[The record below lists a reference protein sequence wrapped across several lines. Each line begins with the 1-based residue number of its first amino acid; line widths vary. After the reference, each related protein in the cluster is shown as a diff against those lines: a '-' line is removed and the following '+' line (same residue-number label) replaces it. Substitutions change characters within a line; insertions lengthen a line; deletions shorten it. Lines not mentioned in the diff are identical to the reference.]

1 MQTWT
6 SCVATTQQQRPVTCH
21 GIASQTQDGGTE
33 LPACSRSGA
42 AALVWYWY
50 VRPTV
55 VNSVARGCRRSQS
68 SSSHGDGRSWI
79 GANSQ
84 PDTTGRWTH
93 AWADREGRWNQMP
106 AGAHERACDDD
117 DEAAPKLTGFKQR
130 KSELGRTALFY
141 FNLFSCYSNIKHG
154 KLVTL

>member
-1 MQTWT
+1 MD
-6 SCVATTQQQRPVTCH
+6 ATVPSPAPAMATAGH
-21 GIASQTQDGGTE
+21 GSE
-33 LPACSRSGA
+33 LI
-42 AALVWYWY
+42 V
-50 VRPTV
+50 
-55 VNSVARGCRRSQS
+55 
-68 SSSHGDGRSWI
+68 
-79 GANSQ
+79 SQ
-84 PDTTGRWTH
+84 PDRQTRPAGEHMHDR
-93 AWADREGRWNQMP
+93 ADRAGRWNQMP

>member
-1 MQTWT
+1 
-6 SCVATTQQQRPVTCH
+6 
-21 GIASQTQDGGTE
+21 
-33 LPACSRSGA
+33 
-42 AALVWYWY
+42 
-50 VRPTV
+50 
-55 VNSVARGCRRSQS
+55 
-68 SSSHGDGRSWI
+68 
-79 GANSQ
+79 
-84 PDTTGRWTH
+84 
-93 AWADREGRWNQMP
+93 MP